1 MNVLNTLWTE
11 KYRPRTVDG
20 YVFKDQRQREQIDSW
35 IATKN
40 IPHLLLSGSA
50 GTGKTTLAKILIEAI
65 EINPYDV
72 KEINASRENKI
83 ENFRD
88 DIYNFCMTMPVGDMR
103 VILLDEADYITPAS
117 QAILRNLMETF
128 ADHVRFILT
137 CNYPNKII
145 PAIHS
150 RCQGFHI
157 DKTDMTEF
165 TARCATVL
173 IEEGVEFDLDVLD
186 SYVRV
191 SYPDLR
197 KTLNR
202 LQQNSTS
209 SKLNPLVADSGGTD
223 DYKLKMLQLF
233 KTGRI
238 REARKLICDQIQPE
252 EYSEVYR
259 WLYDN
264 LDLWSSEEQQDAALM
279 IIRTGLVNHALVADP
294 EINLSACLIEL
305 SRL

>member
-1 MNVLNTLWTE
+1 MNILNNLWTE
-11 KYRPRTVDG
+11 KYRPKTVDG
-20 YVFKDQRQREQIDSW
+20 YVFKDQRQREQIEGW
-35 IATKN
+35 ITTKN
-40 IPHLLLSGSA
+40 IPHLLLSGAA

-65 EINPYDV
+65 GVNPYDI

-88 DIYNFCMTMPVGDMR
+88 DIYNFCMTMPVGELR

-186 SYVRV
+186 SYVRI

-197 KTLNR
+197 KD
-202 LQQNSTS
+202 
-209 SKLNPLVADSGGTD
+209 SKA
-223 DYKLKMLQLF
+223 
-233 KTGRI
+233 
-238 REARKLICDQIQPE
+238 
-252 EYSEVYR
+252 
-259 WLYDN
+259 
-264 LDLWSSEEQQDAALM
+264 
-279 IIRTGLVNHALVADP
+279 
-294 EINLSACLIEL
+294 
-305 SRL
+305 

>member
-1 MNVLNTLWTE
+1 MNMLNNLWTE

-20 YVFKDQRQREQIDSW
+20 YVFKDQRQREQIEDW

-40 IPHLLLSGSA
+40 IPHLLLSGAA

-65 EINPYDV
+65 GVNPYDI

-88 DIYNFCMTMPVGDMR
+88 DIYNFCMTMPVGELR

-157 DKTDMTEF
+157 DKTDMMEF

-173 IEEGVEFDLDVLD
+173 IEEGVEFDLDILD

-209 SKLNPLVADSGGTD
+209 GKLNPLVADGGGTD

-233 KTGRI
+233 KNGRI
-238 REARKLICDQIQPE
+238 REARKLICDQVQPE
-252 EYSEVYR
+252 EYNEVYR

-264 LDLWSSEEQQDAALM
+264 LSLWNTEEQQDAALM

>member
-1 MNVLNTLWTE
+1 M
-11 KYRPRTVDG
+11 
-20 YVFKDQRQREQIDSW
+20 
-35 IATKN
+35 
-40 IPHLLLSGSA
+40 
-50 GTGKTTLAKILIEAI
+50 
-65 EINPYDV
+65 
-72 KEINASRENKI
+72 
-83 ENFRD
+83 
-88 DIYNFCMTMPVGDMR
+88 
-103 VILLDEADYITPAS
+103 
-117 QAILRNLMETF
+117 
-128 ADHVRFILT
+128 
-137 CNYPNKII
+137 
-145 PAIHS
+145 
-150 RCQGFHI
+150 
-157 DKTDMTEF
+157 
-165 TARCATVL
+165 
-173 IEEGVEFDLDVLD
+173 
-186 SYVRV
+186 RV

>member
-1 MNVLNTLWTE
+1 MDLRNNLWVE
-11 KYRPRTVDG
+11 KYRPKTVDG
-20 YVFKDQRQREQIDSW
+20 YVFKDDRQREQVNSW
-35 IATKN
+35 IESKQ
-40 IPHLLLSGSA
+40 IPHLLLSGAA

-65 EINPYDV
+65 GVDSFDV
-72 KEINASRENKI
+72 KEMNASRENKI
-83 ENFRD
+83 DNFRD
-88 DIYNFCMTMPVGDMR
+88 TIYGFCQTMPMGAFK

-173 IEEGVEFDLDVLD
+173 LEENVEFDLDVLD
-186 SYVRV
+186 SYIRV
-191 SYPDLR
+191 TYPDLR
-197 KTLNR
+197 KALNK
-202 LQQNSTS
+202 LQQNSGS
-209 SKLNPLVADSGGTD
+209 GKLSPMVGDNDQTD
-223 DYKLKMLQLF
+223 DYKLQMLNLF
-233 KTGRI
+233 KSGRI
-238 REARKLICDQIQPE
+238 REARTLICKQVQPE
-252 EYSEVYR
+252 EYNEVYR

-264 LDLWSSEEQQDAALM
+264 LSLWPTEEQQDAALM